1 MTTTATPLAPP
12 ERGIKHFA
20 AQQTAW
26 SWTALAIGILAL
38 LIPVLGTIVI
48 LTGYGWTQDCPPDAD
63 RTVCSPTDPLAE
75 GLTSPELGAVAY
87 LTIGVGAL
95 AMLVALAQLHRV
107 PNKQAREAAIAG
119 GVLGTQAVV
128 LAMVFLWFRGSGVER
143 FARNFLDF
151 GLLGDFFPRFLN
163 GAKNTLLLSFA
174 GAALGFGLGLFLAL
188 FTLSKRA
195 VVRAPARIYINFFRG
210 TPLIWQLSF
219 AGLGVVTALRLGW
232 FSGTD
237 GPYRVAIL
245 VLGLN
250 LAAYSA
256 EVYRAGI
263 QSLERGQ
270 IEGARSLGLSYIQSM
285 RYVIIPQAVRRVI
298 PPLTNE
304 FVILIKDTSLVVVLG
319 LAFAQKELLGVG
331 REIYSSTFNATAW
344 LGSAAGFLIVTL
356 PMIRV
361 VTLLER
367 KLRSG
372 LTTVIGG

>member
-1 MTTTATPLAPP
+1 MAM
-12 ERGIKHFA
+12 
-20 AQQTAW
+20 
-26 SWTALAIGILAL
+26 L
-38 LIPVLGTIVI
+38 LPIIGTIVI
-48 LTGYGWTQDCPPDAD
+48 LTAYGWTQDCPEGVD
-63 RTVCSPTDPLAE
+63 RIVCSPTDPLVD
-75 GLTSPELGAVAY
+75 GLLSPELGQVAY
-87 LTIGVGAL
+87 ATIGVGAL
-95 AMLVALAQLHRV
+95 ASLLTLTQIRRV
-107 PNKQAREAAIAG
+107 PNKHAREAAIAG
-119 GVLGTQAVV
+119 AVLGLQAIALTV
-128 LAMVFLWFRGSGVER
+128 VFLWFRSSNVDR
-143 FARNFLDF
+143 FARNFLDVALF
-151 GLLGDFFPRFLN
+151 GDFFDRFVN
-163 GAKNTLLLSFA
+163 GAKNTLILSVA

-188 FTLSKRA
+188 FTMSKRA
-195 VVRAPARIYINFFRG
+195 VVRAPARVYINFFRG

-219 AGLGVVTALRLGW
+219 AGLGVVTALRLGF

-237 GPYRVAIL
+237 GPYRVAIV

-270 IEGARSLGLSYIQSM
+270 IEAARSLGLGYLQAM
-285 RYVIIPQAVRRVI
+285 RYVILPQAIRRVI

>member
-12 ERGIKHFA
+12 ERGLKYFA
-20 AQQTAW
+20 RQQTPW
-26 SWTALAIGILAL
+26 SWTALAVGIVAL
-38 LIPVLGTIVI
+38 LLPVVGSAIF
-48 LTGYGWTQDCPPDAD
+48 LTQYGWTQTCPEGVD
-63 RTVCSPTDPLAE
+63 RAVCAPTDPLVD
-75 GLTSPELGAVAY
+75 GLTSPEVGMVAY
-87 LTIGVGAL
+87 AAIGVGVLAGLLAL
-95 AMLVALAQLHRV
+95 SQVRRV

-119 GVLGTQAVV
+119 AVLGLEAIFLAVV
-128 LAMVFLWFRGSGVER
+128 FIWFRGSNVDR
-143 FARNFLDF
+143 FARNFLDIR
-151 GLLGDFFPRFLN
+151 LLGDFFPRFVN
-163 GAKNTLLLSFA
+163 GAKNTLILSVA

-188 FTLSKRA
+188 FTMSKRA
-195 VVRAPARIYINFFRG
+195 VVRAPARVYINFFRG

-270 IEGARSLGLSYIQSM
+270 IEAARSLGLTYMQAM
-285 RYVIIPQAVRRVI
+285 RYVIMPQAVRRVI

-372 LTTVIGG
+372 LTSVVG